1 MLSPAVLVLERTLMN
16 EPAFDHEKLDVYR
29 LSPCLTGVVGWFI
42 CPLIGAAIGLTFGYV
57 RESNQ
62 PIFGLAYSLESICM
76 TTLLGAILGHIVC
89 RRILTVPASRKMR

>member
-1 MLSPAVLVLERTLMN
+1 MNAETKSKLSSMPTNITDLISDPGAER
-16 EPAFDHEKLDVYR
+16 
-29 LSPCLTGVVGWFI
+29 PCLTCVVGWFI

-89 RRILTVPASRKMR
+89 RRIRTVPASRKMR